1 MRARH
6 RPAQSVPIPTPF
18 PDRAVSI
25 LAFVSI
31 RRGSNVC
38 TQKGLQV

>member
-6 RPAQSVPIPTPF
+6 RPAQKRANHYSV

-25 LAFVSI
+25 LAFVGI
-31 RRGSNVC
+31 RTGSNVC